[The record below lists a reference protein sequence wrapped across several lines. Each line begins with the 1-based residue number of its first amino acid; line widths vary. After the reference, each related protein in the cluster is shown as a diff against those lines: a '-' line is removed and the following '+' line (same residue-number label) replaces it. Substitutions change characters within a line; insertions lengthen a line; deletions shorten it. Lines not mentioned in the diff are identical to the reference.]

1 MERRQRVP
9 VHKENSET
17 LPDQQ
22 ESNGMIQQHSW
33 DVALDIKNLSL
44 GMPSVL
50 QALTEGMM
58 SIYWL
63 MGSPRDRHCECD
75 DATAS

>member
-9 VHKENSET
+9 VHNENSET

-44 GMPSVL
+44 GI
-50 QALTEGMM
+50 A
-58 SIYWL
+58 
-63 MGSPRDRHCECD
+63 
-75 DATAS
+75 